1 MKRGIGAERAAM
13 RQVHYE
19 ADVVRKGVAPSSA
32 PFVFAQTDIDL
43 AARST
48 GNPTRRGHEHYLP
61 IDKFS
66 LAVLR
71 DPVQIV
77 DSRFRTWAHGIS
89 PGLSTRC
96 HYTDH
101 STSRALL
108 TDVALRALGFQPP
121 LDRVQEA
128 QGDATIQDAVVEGDL
143 QVHHAADGDG
153 VVHDDRSFHDGFGRE
168 YRRLRVVDDRDG
180 DHGAKSA
187 RVVHRERPS
196 RDVVGRELSAP
207 RLPDDLVY
215 FAGEAQS
222 IQLVGVADDGYDQ
235 GSLLQV
241 HRDADVD
248 LLAQHDPVPVP
259 HGVEDRML
267 LEALDHRLDDE
278 RQVGESHAFAFDE
291 LLLDPL
297 TQRDEPAHVRLDHA
311 PGVGRLALALG
322 HAVRY
327 GPPDAREL
335 DDLISIVD
343 LYPFGRRLGFRSGRG
358 LHRRSRRGLAFFDVA
373 LDVLLGHPAA
383 GAGAGDLRDVHVV
396 LRSEPPHHRRGTLQ
410 TQRLCA
416 LYGSSSVAAAAARPG
431 DRALLLAVLGGGLGL
446 GVRRRKLL
454 PIDGDERDLGPHV
467 HRGPFGDQKLLY
479 LAGERRGKLGVDLVG
494 IHLCQGLVLLDLV
507 SLGLEPARY
516 RPLRHALPELGHRH
530 RCRHESLLLVAGQLE
545 HRRLYL
551 LGAGHE
557 EVHHRFGERRRRDV
571 RRADPHHRSV
581 QPLER
586 LPRHDRRDLTRYR
599 PREVRLGD
607 DQKLPGLP
615 GRIEDSLPVQRVERP
630 GLDDLGLYAVLV
642 RDPLRYLQR
651 RIQGQSVGDD
661 REVRPLPMDPGLAE
675 RDVVVVVGYVLF
687 YEAVRS
693 LVLEEEDG
701 VGVADGALQQ
711 SLGVGGEGRG
721 DDLQARGV
729 AEVRLDALGVVEGA
743 AGHDA
748 VGSPD
753 GYGYVPRAV
762 RAVVEAGGFAG
773 DLVERR
779 RDEVGELDL
788 GYGAHPV
795 HGEAYRGAYDQAFGQ
810 RRIHHPGR
818 TELLLEALRD
828 PEHPAGPAHV
838 LAHDH
843 HGLVGAHLLGQ
854 PLVDGLQQVLLG
866 HLPSPPR
873 RRVRAPLRDRRRAPL
888 RRSRSPRRPRL

>member
-19 ADVVRKGVAPSSA
+19 ADVVREGVAPSSA

-61 IDKFS
+61 IDKFG

-108 TDVALRALGFQPP
+108 TDVALRAVGFQPP

-291 LLLDPL
+291 LLLDTL
-297 TQRDEPAHVRLDHA
+297 AQRDEPAHVRLDHA

-327 GPPDAREL
+327 GPPAAREL
-335 DDLISIVD
+335 HDPVAVVD
-343 LYPFGRRLGFRSGRG
+343 LHPFPLGLRRGVLFPTRC
-358 LHRRSRRGLAFFDVA
+358 GLAFFDVA

-410 TQRLCA
+410 AQRLCA
-416 LYGSSSVAAAAARPG
+416 LYGSASVAATATRLG

-454 PIDGDERDLGPHV
+454 GRRLGSHVLAGLGLRGRRLLPIDGDERDLGPHV
-467 HRGPFGDQKLLY
+467 HRGP
-479 LAGERRGKLGVDLVG
+479 
-494 IHLCQGLVLLDLV
+494 
-507 SLGLEPARY
+507 
-516 RPLRHALPELGHRH
+516 
-530 RCRHESLLLVAGQLE
+530 
-545 HRRLYL
+545 
-551 LGAGHE
+551 
-557 EVHHRFGERRRRDV
+557 
-571 RRADPHHRSV
+571 
-581 QPLER
+581 
-586 LPRHDRRDLTRYR
+586 
-599 PREVRLGD
+599 
-607 DQKLPGLP
+607 
-615 GRIEDSLPVQRVERP
+615 
-630 GLDDLGLYAVLV
+630 
-642 RDPLRYLQR
+642 
-651 RIQGQSVGDD
+651 
-661 REVRPLPMDPGLAE
+661 
-675 RDVVVVVGYVLF
+675 
-687 YEAVRS
+687 
-693 LVLEEEDG
+693 
-701 VGVADGALQQ
+701 
-711 SLGVGGEGRG
+711 
-721 DDLQARGV
+721 
-729 AEVRLDALGVVEGA
+729 
-743 AGHDA
+743 
-748 VGSPD
+748 
-753 GYGYVPRAV
+753 
-762 RAVVEAGGFAG
+762 
-773 DLVERR
+773 
-779 RDEVGELDL
+779 
-788 GYGAHPV
+788 
-795 HGEAYRGAYDQAFGQ
+795 
-810 RRIHHPGR
+810 
-818 TELLLEALRD
+818 LRD
-828 PEHPAGPAHV
+828 
-838 LAHDH
+838 
-843 HGLVGAHLLGQ
+843 Q
-854 PLVDGLQQVLLG
+854 
-866 HLPSPPR
+866 
-873 RRVRAPLRDRRRAPL
+873 
-888 RRSRSPRRPRL
+888 